1 VAEAG
6 RASIAR
12 QIRWGAVLMPV
23 GFFAGGILNSEG
35 DPSLGVLVVPVGALL
50 LMALVRLA
58 VRRR

>member
-1 VAEAG
+1 
-6 RASIAR
+6 
-12 QIRWGAVLMPV
+12 MPV